1 MIVIVDYGMG
11 NLGSIFNML
20 RRVGCENME
29 ISSDEK
35 KILTSEKLILPGVGN
50 FTQAMTNLNK
60 LDLISVLHHK
70 VIKEKV
76 PIMGIC
82 LGMQLLFNTSE
93 EGNCRGLGWVQGHVA
108 KFDSKKS
115 GSNFKIPHMGW
126 NKINIKKNDP
136 MIKNLSEESKFYFVH
151 SYHAI
156 CKDRRDVLMTTDYM
170 HDFHSGI
177 ASNNIYGF
185 QFHPEKSHKYGYQI
199 FKNFIKI

>member
-29 ISSDEK
+29 ISSDEE

-70 VIKEKV
+70 VIKKKV

-82 LGMQLLFNTSE
+82 LGMQLFFDTSE

-126 NKINIKKNDP
+126 NKSI
-136 MIKNLSEESKFYFVH
+136 
-151 SYHAI
+151 
-156 CKDRRDVLMTTDYM
+156 
-170 HDFHSGI
+170 
-177 ASNNIYGF
+177 
-185 QFHPEKSHKYGYQI
+185 
-199 FKNFIKI
+199 